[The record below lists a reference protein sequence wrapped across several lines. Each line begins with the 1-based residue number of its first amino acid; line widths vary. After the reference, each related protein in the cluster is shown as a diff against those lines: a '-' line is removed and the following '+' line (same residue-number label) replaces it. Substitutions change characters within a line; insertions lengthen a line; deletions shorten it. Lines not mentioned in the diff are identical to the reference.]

1 MSFTSELQTYED
13 CMMSTGMIATINF
26 EDKKLEQCEVKKDI
40 EENLVKNS
48 ILSTMIFPN
57 QYP

>member
-1 MSFTSELQTYED
+1 MSFISELQAYEN
-13 CMMSTGMIATINF
+13 CMMSTGIIATINF

-48 ILSTMIFPN
+48 ILSAISLD
-57 QYP
+57 